1 MPTYEYAC
9 KACGNRFEAWQK
21 ITDEPL
27 TECPKCHAEI
37 HRVLFPAGV
46 VFKGS
51 GFYST
56 DNRGH
61 KSGGATTGDHT
72 HDGATEGA
80 TESKSDT
87 AAQSTGATKG
97 ESSAPK
103 SPEAKSTESKP
114 TESKPT
120 ETAKAS

>member
-9 KACGNRFEAWQK
+9 KKCGHRFEAWQK

-27 TECPKCHAEI
+27 TECPKCGSEI

-61 KSGGATTGDHT
+61 KSGSEIGTKTESPSESKTESSSSPGASKS
-72 HDGATEGA
+72 EPKS
-80 TESKSDT
+80 ESKSP
-87 AAQSTGATKG
+87 AA
-97 ESSAPK
+97 
-103 SPEAKSTESKP
+103 
-114 TESKPT
+114 T

>member
-9 KACGNRFEAWQK
+9 KTCGNRFEAWQK

-27 TECPKCHAEI
+27 TECPKCHHEI

-61 KSGGATTGDHT
+61 KSGSEIGAHSQAESASETKSEPKSESGS
-72 HDGATEGA
+72 GSAS
-80 TESKSDT
+80 ESKSE
-87 AAQSTGATKG
+87 STG
-97 ESSAPK
+97 
-103 SPEAKSTESKP
+103 ESKP
-114 TESKPT
+114 AAAAS

>member
-9 KACGNRFEAWQK
+9 KTCGHRFEAWQK

-27 TECPKCHAEI
+27 TECPNCQSEI
-37 HRVLFPAGV
+37 RRVLFAAGV

-56 DNRGH
+56 DSRGH
-61 KSGGATTGDHT
+61 NSDAESPAESKSEPG
-72 HDGATEGA
+72 
-80 TESKSDT
+80 TESK
-87 AAQSTGATKG
+87 A
-97 ESSAPK
+97 ESK
-103 SPEAKSTESKP
+103 TESKIEP
-114 TESKPT
+114 SAESKAESKTEPAAVKPAN

>member
-9 KACGNRFEAWQK
+9 KTCGHRFEAWQK

-27 TECPKCHAEI
+27 TECPKCHHEI

-61 KSGGATTGDHT
+61 KSGAEIGTQSTTETASETKSEAKSESGGEST
-72 HDGATEGA
+72 SPSKS
-80 TESKSDT
+80 ESKSEPKP
-87 AAQSTGATKG
+87 AATTS
-97 ESSAPK
+97 
-103 SPEAKSTESKP
+103 EA
-114 TESKPT
+114 
-120 ETAKAS
+120 AKAS

>member
-9 KACGNRFEAWQK
+9 KTCGNRFEAWQK

-27 TECPKCHAEI
+27 RECPKCHAEI

-61 KSGGATTGDHT
+61 KSGGEGTERSLSKSDETSATT
-72 HDGATEGA
+72 
-80 TESKSDT
+80 TESKSESKGET
-87 AAQSTGATKG
+87 AAAKP
-97 ESSAPK
+97 A
-103 SPEAKSTESKP
+103 EA
-114 TESKPT
+114 
-120 ETAKAS
+120 AKAS

>member
-9 KACGNRFEAWQK
+9 KTCGNRFEAWQK

-27 TECPKCHAEI
+27 TECPKCHHEI

-61 KSGGATTGDHT
+61 KSGGEIGAHTKTESASETTSESG
-72 HDGATEGA
+72 GGSASASKSGSA
-80 TESKSDT
+80 SESKS
-87 AAQSTGATKG
+87 
-97 ESSAPK
+97 
-103 SPEAKSTESKP
+103 ESKP
-114 TESKPT
+114 APAAS

>member
-9 KACGNRFEAWQK
+9 KTCGNRFEAWQK

-27 TECPKCHAEI
+27 HECPKCHAEV

-61 KSGGATTGDHT
+61 TSDGDNAERSAAKSGETESGTTET
-72 HDGATEGA
+72 KSETKAETKS
-80 TESKSDT
+80 ESKSETKSEST
-87 AAQSTGATKG
+87 AAQ
-97 ESSAPK
+97 PN
-103 SPEAKSTESKP
+103 EA
-114 TESKPT
+114 
-120 ETAKAS
+120 AKAS

>member
-9 KACGNRFEAWQK
+9 KTCGNRFETWQK
-21 ITDEPL
+21 ITDDPL
-27 TECPKCHAEI
+27 TECPKCHHEI

-61 KSGGATTGDHT
+61 KSGGEIGTHSKSESSTESGGESKPESTTSSSPS
-72 HDGATEGA
+72 
-80 TESKSDT
+80 ESKSAP
-87 AAQSTGATKG
+87 AAS
-97 ESSAPK
+97 
-103 SPEAKSTESKP
+103 
-114 TESKPT
+114 

>member
-9 KACGNRFEAWQK
+9 KTCSNRFEAWQK
-21 ITDEPL
+21 ITDDPL

-56 DNRGH
+56 DNRGR
-61 KSGGATTGDHT
+61 KSDGESAERTPATTSESKSESGGESKTETTSGT
-72 HDGATEGA
+72 K
-80 TESKSDT
+80 TESKSESKSE
-87 AAQSTGATKG
+87 AAPAKPAEATK
-97 ESSAPK
+97 S
-103 SPEAKSTESKP
+103 
-114 TESKPT
+114 
-120 ETAKAS
+120 AKAS

>member
-9 KACGNRFEAWQK
+9 KTCGNRFEAWQK

-27 TECPKCHAEI
+27 RECPKCHAEI

-61 KSGGATTGDHT
+61 KSGGEIGTHSTTETASETKSESGSSST
-72 HDGATEGA
+72 S
-80 TESKSDT
+80 ESKS
-87 AAQSTGATKG
+87 
-97 ESSAPK
+97 ESK
-103 SPEAKSTESKP
+103 SEAKPAAAPSK
-114 TESKPT
+114 
-120 ETAKAS
+120 TAKAS